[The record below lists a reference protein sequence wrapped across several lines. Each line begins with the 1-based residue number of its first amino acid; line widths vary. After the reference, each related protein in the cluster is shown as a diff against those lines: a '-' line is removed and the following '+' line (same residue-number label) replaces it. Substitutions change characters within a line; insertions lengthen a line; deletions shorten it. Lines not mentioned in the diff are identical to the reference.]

1 MINFDDK
8 RGFYRM
14 LLNSEVKITIIDDEV
29 NTQVL
34 ATCRDLSAT
43 GMAIEMSHPIEL
55 GTAVKIS
62 VESASS
68 SVQALDALGKIVR
81 VKEEGPECYL
91 LGVEISEIA

>member
-29 NTQVL
+29 NSNIL

-43 GMAIEMSHPIEL
+43 GMAIEMSHPIEI
-55 GTAVKIS
+55 GTPVKIY
-62 VESASS
+62 VDSASG
-68 SVQALDALGKIVR
+68 SVQALDAKGKIVR
-81 VKEEGPECYL
+81 VTEEGPECYL
-91 LGVEISEIA
+91 VGVEISELA

>member
-29 NTQVL
+29 NTDAL

-43 GMAIEMSHPIEL
+43 GMALEMSHPIEI
-55 GTAVKIS
+55 GTRVRVS
-62 VESASS
+62 VDSASG
-68 SVQALDALGKIVR
+68 SVQALDAKGKIVR
-81 VKEEGPECYL
+81 VKEEGPDCYL
-91 LGVEISEIA
+91 LGVEINELT

>member
-29 NTQVL
+29 NTDIL

-43 GMAIEMSHPIEL
+43 GMAIEISRPIEI
-55 GTAVKIS
+55 GTPVKVS
-62 VESASS
+62 VDSAGGG
-68 SVQALDALGKIVR
+68 VQALDAIGKIVR

-91 LGVEISEIA
+91 VGVEITELT